1 MELQFAYTIRTPR
14 GSLRARFPYQIR
26 RSVPSSRPS
35 AIIRPKPKKKEWRM
49 DFSLSSEHEILRES
63 VRSFA
68 ENEIQPVARELDEKE
83 EFSYDT
89 LRKMAELG
97 LFGVF
102 VSEAY
107 GGQAMDYLSYIIAV
121 EEIARV
127 DGSHAA
133 TVAAENSLGIGQL
146 YYFGSEEQK
155 RRYLPKLCKGETLW
169 GFGLTEPNAGS
180 DASNSKTN
188 AVLDGNEWVINGS
201 KIFITNAATSIT
213 SGVTVLARTG
223 MRDNGKPELSCII
236 VENGTRGLTA
246 KPMHGKMMWRASN
259 TAELYF
265 EDCRVPKDNLLGPR
279 GNGFHQMMQTLDG
292 GRLSI
297 AAMGLGGAQGSFEKA
312 LRYSNEREQ
321 FGRPI
326 ATFQVN
332 AFKLADMATEIECAR
347 LLLYKACWLR
357 DNELAFS
364 KEAAMAKL
372 YCSEVMYRC
381 ANHAVQL
388 HGGYGLMK
396 EYDVERFYRDQ
407 KLLEIGEGTSEV
419 QRIVISRYI
428 GAKCL

>member
-1 MELQFAYTIRTPR
+1 
-14 GSLRARFPYQIR
+14 
-26 RSVPSSRPS
+26 
-35 AIIRPKPKKKEWRM
+35 M
-49 DFSLSSEHEILRES
+49 DYSLSTEQEILRDS

-68 ENEIQPVARELDEKE
+68 ENEIKPVAQELDKKE
-83 EFSYDT
+83 EFSYET
-89 LRKMAELG
+89 MQKMAELG

-102 VSEAY
+102 VSEEY
-107 GGQAMDYLSYIIAV
+107 GGQAMDYVSYIIAV

-133 TVAAENSLGIGQL
+133 TVAAENSLGIGPL
-146 YYFGSEEQK
+146 YYFGNEEQK
-155 RRYLPKLCKGETLW
+155 KKYLPKLCSGQALW
-169 GFGLTEPNAGS
+169 GFGLTEANAGS
-180 DASNSKTN
+180 DAANSSTT

-201 KIFITNAATSIT
+201 KIFITNAGTDIT
-213 SGVTVLARTG
+213 SGVTVLARSG
-223 MRDNGKPELSCII
+223 ERDDGKPELSCII
-236 VENGTRGLTA
+236 VEAGTPGFSARE
-246 KPMHGKMMWRASN
+246 MHDKMMWRASN
-259 TAELYF
+259 TSELYF

-279 GNGFHQMMQTLDG
+279 GHGFHQMMQTLDG

-297 AAMGLGGAQGSFEKA
+297 GAMGLGGAQGCFDMAIK
-312 LRYSNEREQ
+312 YTNEREQ

-326 ATFQVN
+326 ATFQAS
-332 AFKLADMATEIECAR
+332 AFKMADMATEIECAR

-357 DNELAFS
+357 DNARPFS

-396 EYDVERFYRDQ
+396 EYDIERFYRDQ

-419 QRIVISRYI
+419 QRIVIARHI